1 MANHK
6 DAAKRAIQAE
16 KRRIRNRSWRTQMR
30 NRIKELRATVAGTDA
45 ELTQEQFRT
54 AVSTIQK
61 LAAKGVIHKNQ
72 AARRVKRLA
81 AAVKKQAEAAK

>member
-6 DAAKRAIQAE
+6 DAAKRALQAE
-16 KRRIRNRSWRTQMR
+16 KRRIRNRGWRTQMR
-30 NRIKELRATVAGTDA
+30 NKIKELRASVGGSDA
-45 ELTQEQFRT
+45 TMTQDQFRS

-61 LAAKGVIHKNQ
+61 LATKGVIHKNQ

-81 AAVKKQAEAAK
+81 AAVKKQQAAG